1 MEKKRLKFVQIFKN
15 VSPIFVIKNRK
26 NKNRSV
32 KEKKIQDVNLGEY
45 KIDIEFSAPEL
56 DAYDLRTL
64 IYLAANVN
72 VKDEELRVLE
82 SLDDNELMEALGLKL
97 QPLQRGKFS
106 KVIRFETSWNQILSD
121 LGLIY
126 HSDNISKIKQSLKYL
141 HMSVVTLKVK
151 DAKTNRTK
159 LELTSSLLMFHADI
173 LPEDRRNNKIV
184 LLFSPF
190 FYLVKFRETIYKSTV
205 NIEVFQKLFEIEAN
219 MPIVYY
225 VLCDNVD
232 FGKEKEFTVQDLELL
247 CYGNVTKDRRA
258 KSKRRKFLLK
268 TLQEIER
275 LSDGSFT
282 IKIDQKEDKI
292 KVKRIP
298 DRKIP
303 GKQEDKKVN
312 NEIKSISKCK

>member
-15 VSPIFVIKNRK
+15 ISPIFVIKNRN

-64 IYLAANVN
+64 IYLTANVN
-72 VKDEELRVLE
+72 VRDEELKVLE
-82 SLDDNELMEALGLKL
+82 SLDDNELIEALGLKL

-121 LGLIY
+121 LGLAY
-126 HSDNISKIKQSLKYL
+126 HPDNMGKIKQSLKYL
-141 HMSVVTLKVK
+141 HMSVVTLRVK

-159 LELTSSLLMFHADI
+159 LELTSSLLMFHADV
-173 LPEDRRNNKIV
+173 LPEDRRNNKLV

-190 FYLVKFRETIYKSTV
+190 FYLVKFRETVYKSTV
-205 NIEVFQKLFEIEAN
+205 NIEVFQKLFEIETN

-232 FGKEKEFTVQDLELL
+232 FGKEKEFSVEDLELL
-247 CYGNVTKDRRA
+247 CYGNVAKDRRI
-258 KSKRRKFLLK
+258 KSKRRKFLFR

-275 LSDGSFT
+275 LSNGSF
-282 IKIDQKEDKI
+282 IVKIDQKEDKI

-298 DRKIP
+298 DRRKID
-303 GKQEDKKVN
+303 GKQENKS
-312 NEIKSISKCK
+312 NEIKSVSASK

>member
-15 VSPIFVIKNRK
+15 ISPIFVIKNRN

-32 KEKKIQDVNLGEY
+32 KEKKIQDVNVGEY

-56 DAYDLRTL
+56 DTYDLRTL

-72 VKDEELRVLE
+72 VNEELKVLE

-106 KVIRFETSWNQILSD
+106 KVIRFETSWNQILSN
-121 LGLIY
+121 LGLTY
-126 HSDNISKIKQSLKYL
+126 HPDNISKIKQSLKYL
-141 HMSVVTLKVK
+141 HMSVITLRVK

-159 LELTSSLLMFHADI
+159 LELTSSLLMFHADV

-190 FYLVKFRETIYKSTV
+190 FYLVKFRETIYKSTI
-205 NIEVFQKLFEIEAN
+205 NIEVFQKLFEIETN

-232 FGKEKEFTVQDLELL
+232 FGKEKEFSVDDLELL

-275 LSDGSFT
+275 LSNGSFI
-282 IKIDQKEDKI
+282 IKIEQKEDKI

-298 DRKIP
+298 DRKIA
-303 GKQEDKKVN
+303 GRQENKN
-312 NEIKSISKCK
+312 NEIKSVSVNK